1 MGSQED
7 TIFTLMEFVFLRG
20 DRDHSN
26 HSNNKSITS
35 KREKC
40 YVSEPREGLI
50 YTGMLRVGLSGRA
63 MKQGLKEA
71 AREYG

>member
-1 MGSQED
+1 MASQED

-50 YTGMLRVGLSGRA
+50 YTGI
-63 MKQGLKEA
+63 
-71 AREYG
+71 